1 MSQVYVTAQGDM
13 LDAIAQRF
21 YGATRGPT
29 EAILA
34 ANPGL
39 CVDNPVLDENVTIVL
54 PDIAAAAATP
64 KQTVNLW
71 D

>member
-1 MSQVYVTAQGDM
+1 MSQTYVTAQNDM

-21 YGATRGPT
+21 YGRTRGPT

-39 CVDNPVLDENVTIVL
+39 SSESPQLPENLTILL
-54 PDIAAAAATP
+54 PDIAAAAAAP